1 MATMDSLPNETLA
14 HILSM
19 LKEPVLTNWD
29 SQRPQRG
36 HYDSLRAA
44 ALVCS
49 RWRDPAQRALL
60 EDLVLDIHACSKR
73 GQHFLSSPA
82 RSRHRTRAVI
92 VVDRGEWVPVLQACP
107 GIERLTL
114 FVILDKPSWGVL
126 AHPSL
131 AGESF
136 SARSNAVTLII
147 QLPRSEAPHNRT
159 PGQLPGST
167 IYCRHR

>member
-60 EDLVLDIHACSKR
+60 EDLVLEKSIASTR
-73 GQHFLSSPA
+73 GERFLS
-82 RSRHRTRAVI
+82 
-92 VVDRGEWVPVLQACP
+92 C
-107 GIERLTL
+107 
-114 FVILDKPSWGVL
+114 L
-126 AHPSL
+126 A
-131 AGESF
+131 
-136 SARSNAVTLII
+136 
-147 QLPRSEAPHNRT
+147 
-159 PGQLPGST
+159 
-167 IYCRHR
+167 